1 MVSVDPKL
9 FFWTHWLRYSDNGDA
24 DGDNDNA
31 GDANGNGADDYMKYA
46 ECEII
51 LMIKT
56 SPTSCLTVASYPND
70 AARQKAVALRE
81 GRHRDAVANFLKI
94 EHTLALEGEVTAKR
108 LKEILT

>member
-1 MVSVDPKL
+1 MSI
-9 FFWTHWLRYSDNGDA
+9 
-24 DGDNDNA
+24 
-31 GDANGNGADDYMKYA
+31 ANVNMFEFENEEALQTFANWYNCNGADDYMKYA

-56 SPTSCLTVASYPND
+56 SPPSCLTVASYPND

-94 EHTLALEGEVTAKR
+94 EHTLALEDEVTAKR
-108 LKEILT
+108 LKEIFI